1 MDTAERLTLSQLIN
15 NAVIVSGEQQRDS
28 AIHIY
33 GSILP
38 HPFPSRLPH
47 NIEQRFMV
55 FSRKKTQTSV
65 LSLWSVQMI
74 AIFTYF

>member
-1 MDTAERLTLSQLIN
+1 MDTAERLTLSQPIN

-28 AIHIY
+28 AIHTH

-38 HPFPSRLPH
+38 PFPSRLPH
-47 NIEQRFMV
+47 NIEQSFMV

-65 LSLWSVQMI
+65 LSLRSVQMI
-74 AIFTYF
+74 AIFTCF